1 MLPCTRSELEK
12 LFPDSVWH
20 RAEELVAKGALVDIR
35 VENDGRS
42 ITGRVRGD
50 RRNPYLTRVKVA
62 NGRGGRVRLSS
73 TCTCFVS
80 DCEHAAAMLLGVLE
94 QSAAPSANDIT
105 ATIDEHLENWIGAV
119 NSTVRELASQ
129 ATRPAD
135 CVLYV
140 LEPLQWEA
148 VATGI
153 AVSVAVNTFRAR
165 RLRDGLH
172 GREHPVAIA
181 SLVADEPPP
190 WATPAD
196 LVIGRLLGGVPSQTR
211 RLGGRADAET
221 LERMIETGRC
231 FWRSAQSQ
239 PLRLGA
245 PRPGRFQW
253 RFDGEGCQRLFCE
266 VEPSHDGLVVVALGD
281 PWYVDPQSAEV
292 GRIDTGCDA
301 RLAALL
307 LRAPAVPPDAATLVR
322 QKLAQGSRNEVPLP
336 EPLRRR
342 ERVTVQPKPILHL
355 HAPVIN
361 VVRGTGWNRRDE
373 QAMVPLARL
382 LFDYA
387 GATVGWRDGRSEIN
401 HVVDNRLLVIPRDTQ
416 AESRAI
422 DRLNRLG
429 LQPLGPVG
437 LGRFAPEPLREDFTF
452 EEDEEEADLSLRW
465 VEFNHHEVPRL
476 EAEGWTISFDAD
488 YPYRVV
494 QPQASWQAEI
504 TESDTDW
511 FEFSLAVE
519 IDGQRVPL
527 LPVLLDLF
535 RRAPEAMTPTALE
548 EYGDEP
554 LYATLPDGRIL
565 PVPASRLKPV
575 VEVLFDTFETRRI
588 DRDGRVKLP
597 RPQAARLETIE
608 RELPQGAI
616 EWHGGENLRRIAQRL
631 ARFHEMPEVD
641 PPRGLQAKLRP
652 YQRQGLSWLQFLA
665 DCGLSGVLAD
675 DMGLGKT
682 LQTLAHILREKEQGR
697 LDRPALVV
705 APTSLLP
712 TWRNEVRRFAP
723 GLRLLVLHGNSRHE
737 VFRLIEGSDIVLTS
751 YTLLVRDQE
760 ELLARHWRLCI
771 LDEAQ
776 AIKNPAT
783 KLARTAC
790 QIRADQRIALTGTPM
805 ENHLGELWSVF
816 HFLLPGLLGDRETF
830 RRVFRN
836 PIEKE
841 GDEARQAVLVARV
854 GPFMLRRT
862 KEQVASELPPKV
874 EFVREI
880 ELGEGQR
887 ELYESVR
894 LAAHAKVREEI
905 EARGLA
911 RSSIA
916 ILEALLKLR
925 QVCCDPRL
933 LKGYKGGHAESAKYE
948 LLMEMLE
955 NMVETGRRIIVFSQ
969 FVEMLELIEAG
980 LKKRHLPYVVLT
992 GRTRDREEPVQRF
1005 QNGEVPIFLIS
1016 LKAGGTGLTLTAA
1029 DTVIH
1034 YDPWWNPAVETQATD
1049 RAHRIGQNKTVF
1061 VYKLIASGTV
1071 EERMLELQARKQA
1084 LVEGVLSGAKAGLSF
1099 TEEDIEALFAPL
1111 PD

>member
-1 MLPCTRSELEK
+1 MLPFSRSELEK
-12 LFPDSVWH
+12 LFPQSVWNK
-20 RAEELVAKGALVDIR
+20 AEELVARGALVDVV

-50 RRNPYLTRVKVA
+50 RRTPYLTRVKVA

-80 DCEHAAAMLLGVLE
+80 DCEHAAAMLLGILE
-94 QSAAPSANDIT
+94 QSAAPSANDVT
-105 ATIDEHLENWIGAV
+105 ATIDDHLEHWIQAV
-119 NSTVRELASQ
+119 NGTVRELASQ
-129 ATRPAD
+129 ASRPED
-135 CVLYV
+135 DVLYV
-140 LEPLQWEA
+140 LEPLQREDTPSGLA
-148 VATGI
+148 VAI
-153 AVSVAVNTFRAR
+153 AVNTFRAR
-165 RLRDGLH
+165 RLRDGLY
-172 GREHPVAIA
+172 GREHPIPIA
-181 SLVADEPPP
+181 ALTADEPPAF
-190 WATPAD
+190 ATPAD
-196 LVIGRLLGGVPSQTR
+196 LVIGRLLGGVASQTR

-221 LERMIETGRC
+221 LERMIGTGRC
-231 FWRSAQSQ
+231 FWRTAQS
-239 PLRLGA
+239 PALKLGS
-245 PRPGRFQW
+245 PRAGTFRW
-253 RFDGEGCQRLFCE
+253 RFDGDGCQRLFCE
-266 VEPSHDGLVVVALGD
+266 MEAGSEDAIVVSLGD
-281 PWYVDPQSAEV
+281 PWYIDPQTGEA

-301 RLAALL
+301 RLATLL
-307 LRAPAVPPDAATLVR
+307 LKAPAVPPDAATLVR

-342 ERVTVQPKPILHL
+342 ERISVQPKPILHL
-355 HAPVIN
+355 HAPRIS
-361 VVRGTGWNRRDE
+361 VVRGSGWNRRDE
-373 QAMVPLARL
+373 EEMVPLARL
-382 LFDYA
+382 MFDYA
-387 GATVGWRDGRSEIN
+387 GATVSWRDGRAEIN
-401 HVVDNRLLVIPRDTQ
+401 HVADNRLLVIPRDTQ

-422 DRLNRLG
+422 ERLNRLG

-437 LGRFAPEPLREDFTF
+437 LGRFASEPLRNDFTF
-452 EEDEEEADLSLRW
+452 EEDEEDADVSLRW
-465 VEFNHHEVPRL
+465 VEFNHREVPRL
-476 EAEGWTISFDAD
+476 EAEGWAVTWDAD
-488 YPYRVV
+488 YPYRVAR
-494 QPQASWQAEI
+494 PSGSWQAEI
-504 TESDTDW
+504 TETDSDW
-511 FEFSLAVE
+511 FEFDLGVV
-519 IDGQRVPL
+519 IDGERISL

-535 RRAPEAMTPTALE
+535 RRAPEVLTPSALE

-554 LYATLPDGRIL
+554 VYATLPDGRLL
-565 PVPASRLKPV
+565 PIPASRLRPF
-575 VEVLFDTFETRRI
+575 VEVLFEIFETRRI
-588 DRDGRVKLP
+588 ERNGRIRLP
-597 RPQAARLETIE
+597 RPHAARFDILE
-608 RELPQGAI
+608 RELPQGSL
-616 EWHGGENLRRIAQRL
+616 EWHGGENLRRLAERI
-631 ARFHEMPEVD
+631 ARFAEMPEVD
-641 PPRGLQAKLRP
+641 PPQGLQAKLRP

-682 LQTLAHILREKEQGR
+682 LQTIAHILLEKEKGR

-723 GLRLLVLHGNSRHE
+723 QLRLLVLHGNSRHDQ
-737 VFRLIEGSDIVLTS
+737 FRLIDRSDLVVTS
-751 YTLLVRDQE
+751 YTLLLRDHE
-760 ELLARHWRLCI
+760 HLLPRHWRLCV
-771 LDEAQ
+771 LDEAH
-776 AIKNPAT
+776 AIKNPST
-783 KLARTAC
+783 KLARTAS
-790 QIRADQRIALTGTPM
+790 QIRADQRIALTGTPI

-816 HFLLPGLLGDRETF
+816 NFLLPGLLGDRETF

-841 GDEARQAVLVARV
+841 GDQARQAVLVSRV

-862 KEQVASELPPKV
+862 KDQVAAELPPKV

-880 ELGEGQR
+880 ELGDEQR
-887 ELYESVR
+887 ALYESVR
-894 LAAHAKVREEI
+894 LAAHTRVREEI
-905 EARGLA
+905 AAHGLA

-933 LKGYKGGHAESAKYE
+933 LKGHRGGHVESAKYE
-948 LLMEMLE
+948 LLMEMLT

-992 GRTRDREEPVQRF
+992 GRSRDREEPVRRF

-1016 LKAGGTGLTLTAA
+1016 LRAGGTGLTLTAA

-1084 LVEGVLSGAKAGLSF
+1084 LVEGVLSGARAGLTF
-1099 TEEDIEALFAPL
+1099 TEEDVEALFAPL

>member
-1 MLPCTRSELEK
+1 MLPFSRAELEK
-12 LFPDSVWH
+12 LFPESIWH
-20 RAEELVAKGALVDIR
+20 KAEELVASGALVDVN

-42 ITGRVRGD
+42 ITGRVRGE

-105 ATIDEHLENWIGAV
+105 ATIDEHLENWVRAV
-119 NSTVRELASQ
+119 NGTVRELASQ
-129 ATRPAD
+129 STRPGD

-140 LEPLQWEA
+140 LEPLQREGIEPGLA
-148 VATGI
+148 VPI
-153 AVSVAVNTFRAR
+153 AVNTFRAR
-165 RLRDGLH
+165 QLRDGLY
-172 GREHPVAIA
+172 GREHAIAIA
-181 SLVADEPPP
+181 SLVAEEAPA

-221 LERMIETGRC
+221 LERMIATGRC

-245 PRPGRFQW
+245 PREGRFQW

-266 VEPSHDGLVVVALGD
+266 VDGGGSGLVVVALGD
-281 PWYVDPQSAEV
+281 PWYIDPDGGEV
-292 GRIDTGCDA
+292 GRIETGCDA
-301 RLAALL
+301 RLATVL

-322 QKLAQGSRNEVPLP
+322 QKLAQGGRSEVPLP

-342 ERVTVQPKPILHL
+342 ERMAVAPVPVLHL
-355 HAPVIN
+355 HAPQIT

-401 HVVDNRLLVIPRDTQ
+401 HVVDNRLLVIPRDTH
-416 AESRAI
+416 AEGRAI

-437 LGRFAPEPLREDFTF
+437 LGRFAPEALREDFTF
-452 EEDEEEADLSLRW
+452 EEDEEDADVSLRW

-476 EAEGWTISFDAD
+476 QAEGWKITFDPD
-488 YPYRVV
+488 YPYRVAR
-494 QPQASWQAEI
+494 PAATWSAEI
-504 TESDTDW
+504 TESGTDW
-511 FEFSLAVE
+511 FDFDLGVV
-519 IDGQRVPL
+519 IDGERVPL

-535 RRAPEAMTPTALE
+535 RRAPEAMTPAALE

-554 LYATLPDGRIL
+554 IYGTLPDGRIL
-565 PVPASRLKPV
+565 PIPASRLKAV
-575 VEVLFDTFETRRI
+575 VEVLFEAFETRRVEK
-588 DRDGRVKLP
+588 DGKVRLP
-597 RPQAARLETIE
+597 RPHAARLEILE
-608 RELPQGAI
+608 SELPGGAI
-616 EWHGGENLRRIAQRL
+616 EWHGGEHLRRIAQRL

-641 PPRGLQAKLRP
+641 PPRGLRATLRP

-682 LQTLAHILREKEQGR
+682 LQTLAHIVREKEQGR
-697 LDRPALVV
+697 LDRPALVI
-705 APTSLLP
+705 APTSLIP

-723 GLRLLVLHGNSRHE
+723 QMRLLVLHGNSRHE
-737 VFRLIEGSDIVLTS
+737 LFDLIEDSDIVLTS
-751 YTLLVRDQE
+751 YTLLIRDHEQ
-760 ELLARHWRLCI
+760 LLARHWRVCV

-841 GDEARQAVLVARV
+841 GDEARQQVLVSRV

-880 ELGEGQR
+880 ELSDEQR
-887 ELYESVR
+887 DLYESVR

-905 EARGLA
+905 QQRGLA
-911 RSSIA
+911 RSNIA

-933 LKGYKGGHAESAKYE
+933 LKGHKAGHVESAKYE
-948 LLMEMLE
+948 LLMDMLE

-980 LKKRHLPYVVLT
+980 LKKRHLDYVVLT
-992 GRTRDREEPVQRF
+992 GRTRDREEPVKRF

-1049 RAHRIGQNKTVF
+1049 RAHRIGQSKTVF

-1071 EERMLELQARKQA
+1071 EERMLELQARKKA